1 MTTDDADIAGLWN
14 NTAFNTG
21 QKEFPITREGTFF
34 ITTYKT
40 YVKIDNVHKTSLN

>member
-21 QKEFPITREGTFF
+21 LKDFPQMKFQG
-34 ITTYKT
+34 
-40 YVKIDNVHKTSLN
+40 VKITLKIHF